1 MSESLAPLWLRTAP
15 PLAPHP
21 RISRDATLPREAPDA
36 IVIGAGV
43 TGLSAALH
51 LAQHGLRV
59 AVLERQEP
67 GLGSTGRANGQIIAG
82 LQVSPDA
89 IRAAYGDERGE
100 RLVEFS
106 GQAPALLFDLVARHR
121 IDCDPQRAGWIQATR
136 ATRKLRDLERLAASW
151 AERGAPVRLLGREET
166 ARLLG
171 TRAFAGGWLD
181 ERDGTIEPL
190 AFARGLARA
199 CADTGASIHCG
210 IEAKSL
216 RRAAD
221 GRWRVA
227 TAAGDVHA
235 TTVVLATNV
244 FTRDVDGAGEECVG
258 HSYLSAYSVQ
268 LATEPLRDE
277 QYRSVLPL
285 RHAGSTVEHLRL
297 RYFRLDRE
305 RRLVIGG
312 PGWLRPPRSASA
324 LSFRILEASTRRLF
338 PQLANIRFEHRWA
351 ARDTI
356 TPELIPHLYEP
367 APGLFSAVG
376 FNGRGLAIGTALG
389 SVIARRILG
398 EPAESLPYPTTSAS
412 SLPFNLPEAARFYLR
427 VGMGRLR
434 TWVR

>member
-1 MSESLAPLWLRTAP
+1 MAESLAPLWLHTSP
-15 PLAPHP
+15 PLASHP
-21 RISRDATLPREAPDA
+21 RISADGTLPHEAPDTV
-36 IVIGAGV
+36 VIGAGV

-51 LAQHGLRV
+51 LAQQGVRV

-67 GLGSTGRANGQIIAG
+67 GSGSTGRANGQIIAG
-82 LQVSPDA
+82 LQLSPEA
-89 IRAAYGDERGE
+89 IRAGYGAQAGD

-106 GQAPALLFDLVARHR
+106 GDAPALLFDLVARHR
-121 IDCDPQRAGWIQATR
+121 IDCDAQRAGWIQATR
-136 ATRKLRDLERLAASW
+136 AARRLRDLERLVRCW
-151 AERGAPVRLLGREET
+151 AERGAPVRMIDRDET

-199 CADTGASIHCG
+199 CADAGVSIHCG
-210 IEAKSL
+210 IQATSV
-216 RRAAD
+216 RRE
-221 GRWRVA
+221 GEGVWRIA
-227 TAAGDVHA
+227 TGAGEVRA
-235 TTVVLATNV
+235 NTVVLATNV
-244 FTRDVDGAGEECVG
+244 LTRNIDGAGEDCVG

-312 PGWLRPPRSASA
+312 PGWLRPPHSAAA

-356 TPELIPHLYEP
+356 TPELVPHLYEP

-398 EPAESLPYPTTSAS
+398 EPAESLPYPTTPAS

-427 VGMGRLR
+427 LGIERLR
-434 TWVR
+434 RWVR